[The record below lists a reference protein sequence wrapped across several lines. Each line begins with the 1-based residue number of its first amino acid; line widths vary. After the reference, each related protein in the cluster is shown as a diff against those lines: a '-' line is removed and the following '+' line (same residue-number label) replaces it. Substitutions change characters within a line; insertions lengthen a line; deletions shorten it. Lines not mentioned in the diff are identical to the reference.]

1 MSQNPPEPSDSA
13 NDPNGVPT
21 GPTEGTGE
29 QPVGT
34 SGPGFPSSEPP
45 GSPRPQQWGQPPAGQ
60 PGYGQQGYGQP
71 QPGQGYGQ
79 PQPGPGDPYAQGG
92 QYPPAGYPPAGYSA
106 PQQPPLS
113 PSDEKL
119 WSTLSHISIPFIGLV
134 GPLIVYLLF
143 KDRGPFVRANAIESL
158 NFSILYSIAQVV
170 CSILVALVI
179 GSILLPIV
187 FIGALILCILAAV
200 AANKGEMYKYPVNW
214 RLIK

>member
-1 MSQNPPEPSDSA
+1 M
-13 NDPNGVPT
+13 
-21 GPTEGTGE
+21 
-29 QPVGT
+29 
-34 SGPGFPSSEPP
+34 
-45 GSPRPQQWGQPPAGQ
+45 
-60 PGYGQQGYGQP
+60 
-71 QPGQGYGQ
+71 
-79 PQPGPGDPYAQGG
+79 
-92 QYPPAGYPPAGYSA
+92 
-106 PQQPPLS
+106 
-113 PSDEKL
+113 
-119 WSTLSHISIPFIGLV
+119 SHISIPFIGLV